1 MQHSDMLRNVR
12 KMGCAVSQVVFIFSL
27 PRGLQS
33 EMILVLK
40 GCFSAQKASG
50 PKTAMAEGTG
60 DSPKGNRLGSPGRSV
75 EDYREFV
82 HFIQRYEINQIR
94 RSEMELCV
102 VVHNY

>member
-1 MQHSDMLRNVR
+1 
-12 KMGCAVSQVVFIFSL
+12 
-27 PRGLQS
+27 
-33 EMILVLK
+33 
-40 GCFSAQKASG
+40 
-50 PKTAMAEGTG
+50 MAEGTG

-102 VVHNY
+102 VVHDY